1 VDPRALLAG
10 VLERPWVAVARRVL
24 TVYGQAPGGLLANG
38 LAFTALFAIVPIA
51 LVTLGVAGLLVD
63 DPTVQAQL
71 ATALASLFP
80 PLADLIDRAL
90 ESLSAGAAITS
101 IVGIAGLLWTVSQ
114 FYVTLDIAFSRIFT
128 ESPERDL
135 VQRTARGFLW
145 VAGLVGVVVALIVAG
160 SLAAAAEALL
170 PTSAT
175 ALTAFGRIASSPP
188 VVVGVGMLLTLVIYR
203 VVPNRTPSL
212 AATLLPAAVAG
223 LAIVILS
230 QLFVFVAPRIVGAAA
245 VAGPLAT
252 AFIAL
257 AWLSFTFQILLLGA
271 AWARVRADTERGAPT
286 SALATPAAPAEPGI
300 GGQ

>member
-1 VDPRALLAG
+1 VDPRALLG
-10 VLERPWVAVARRVL
+10 DLLERPRVAAARRVL
-24 TVYGQAPGGLLANG
+24 TVYGEAPGGLLANG

-63 DPTVQAQL
+63 DPTVQDQL
-71 ATALASLFP
+71 ATALGSLFP
-80 PLADLIDRAL
+80 PVADLIDRAL

-114 FYVTLDIAFSRIFT
+114 FYVTLDVAFSRIFT
-128 ESPERDL
+128 QSPERDL

-145 VAGLVGVVVALIVAG
+145 VAGLVGLVVALIVAG

-170 PTSAT
+170 PTSTT
-175 ALTAFGRIASSPP
+175 ALQAFGRVASSPP
-188 VVVGVGMLLTLVIYR
+188 VVVGVGVLVTLVVYR

-212 AATLLPAAVAG
+212 RAALLPAVVAG
-223 LAIVILS
+223 VAIIILS
-230 QLFVFVAPRIVGAAA
+230 QLFLFLAPRIVSAAA
-245 VAGPLAT
+245 VAGSLAT

-271 AWARVRADTERGAPT
+271 AWARVRDDAERGAPT
-286 SALATPAAPAEPGI
+286 SALATTATPAEPGT
-300 GGQ
+300 GGE